1 VVRVGVFI
9 ALFCTLGPA
18 IRHFGMIGAA
28 VSTVGWQV
36 IERILIAVC
45 AVRVVDARASDIR
58 LYDDLFKVTGV
69 TIVAGVLAYV
79 VRNLIPPVHLIP
91 RILAVG
97 VCVCAVYL
105 PAMYLL
111 RLPGW
116 DMLTKERIT
125 AFVRKTLGQL
135 RNANA

>member
-1 VVRVGVFI
+1 
-9 ALFCTLGPA
+9 
-18 IRHFGMIGAA
+18 

-36 IERILIAVC
+36 IERILIALC
-45 AVRVVDARASDIR
+45 AVRVVEAKVSDIR

-69 TIVAGVLAYV
+69 TIVGGALAYV
-79 VRNLIPPVHLIP
+79 VRNLIPPAHLIP

-97 VCVCAVYL
+97 VSVCAVYL

-116 DMLTKERIT
+116 DMLTRERIT
-125 AFVRKTLGQL
+125 AFVKKTLGQL
-135 RNANA
+135 RSANA